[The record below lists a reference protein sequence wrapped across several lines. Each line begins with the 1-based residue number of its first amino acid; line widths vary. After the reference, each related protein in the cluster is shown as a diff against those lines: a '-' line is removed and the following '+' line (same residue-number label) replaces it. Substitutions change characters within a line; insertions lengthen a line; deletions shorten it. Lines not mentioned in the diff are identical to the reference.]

1 MKINSD
7 KYQKL
12 RAKLD
17 NLHYTQT
24 LHPDSLEL
32 VEKILNDY
40 TKTMTQFDKFR
51 SKNNQISKSS
61 TTITVNEEL

>member
-40 TKTMTQFDKFR
+40 TKTMT
-51 SKNNQISKSS
+51 
-61 TTITVNEEL
+61 